1 LEVLAH
7 EVDVLLEVWD
17 NEEVLEH
24 VVVLVM
30 MMEVVA

>member
-7 EVDVLLEVWD
+7 EVDELLEVWD

>member
-1 LEVLAH
+1 VVLEH
-7 EVDVLLEVWD
+7 EVDELLEVWD